1 MRCWAN
7 MPSVDKTFLIGML
20 ASAALGGV
28 ICAIAY
34 GIGVDPDVGGAM
46 IALGAV
52 GAGLIAGEV
61 TKRMPPRRGH

>member
-1 MRCWAN
+1 
-7 MPSVDKTFLIGML
+7 ML
-20 ASAALGGV
+20 ASAALAGV
-28 ICAIAY
+28 ICAIVY

-61 TKRMPPRRGH
+61 SKRTPPKRRH

>member
-1 MRCWAN
+1 MRRWAN
-7 MPSVDKTFLIGML
+7 MSSVDKTFLIGML
-20 ASAALGGV
+20 VSAALGGV

-34 GIGVDPDVGGAM
+34 GIGVDPGVGGAM

-61 TKRMPPRRGH
+61 SRRTPPNRRN